1 MDPEWPVPLL
11 SSCAPPGKLPLSVGR
26 AMWSECKNRV
36 GLEGSGGL
44 LSWDLGV
51 RAWVNNRL
59 NYYNHVETPQ
69 EKQSSWPQGDPR
81 TEGVEFQLY
90 VF

>member
-1 MDPEWPVPLL
+1 MAGPSAQLL
-11 SSCAPPGKLPLSVGR
+11 CPPGKLPLSVGR

-51 RAWVNNRL
+51 RAWVNTGSIL
-59 NYYNHVETPQ
+59 
-69 EKQSSWPQGDPR
+69 
-81 TEGVEFQLY
+81 
-90 VF
+90 